1 MDILSFLFIF
11 RCNVP
16 RDIRLFFSFWYL
28 MYQAGIFWRK
38 VVKCDLNT
46 IIAIPLSYKPF
57 DSKGFRHIQEDLPF
71 YKEPKII

>member
-1 MDILSFLFIF
+1 
-11 RCNVP
+11 
-16 RDIRLFFSFWYL
+16 

-57 DSKGFRHIQEDLPF
+57 DSKGFRPIREDFPF